1 MGSPL
6 CHFEI
11 MAEDTERARAFYG
24 EVFSW
29 KFDAESMPGYTL
41 IKPGQEPNGALF
53 KKPDDAPGPCLNV
66 YFHVPD
72 IDATIAKVTASG
84 GTVIVPNTEI
94 PDVGW
99 YAMIADPEGIA
110 VGLFKPAG

>member
-24 EVFSW
+24 EVFDW
-29 KFDAESMPGYTL
+29 KFDTEAMPGYTL
-41 IKPGQEPNGALF
+41 IQQSQEPNGALF
-53 KKPDDAPGPCLNV
+53 KKPDHVPGPCLNV
-66 YFHVPD
+66 YFQVAD

-84 GTVIVPNTEI
+84 GKVLVPNTEI
-94 PDVGW
+94 PGVGW
-99 YAMIADPEGIA
+99 FAMIADPEGIP
-110 VGLFKPAG
+110 VGLMKPGE